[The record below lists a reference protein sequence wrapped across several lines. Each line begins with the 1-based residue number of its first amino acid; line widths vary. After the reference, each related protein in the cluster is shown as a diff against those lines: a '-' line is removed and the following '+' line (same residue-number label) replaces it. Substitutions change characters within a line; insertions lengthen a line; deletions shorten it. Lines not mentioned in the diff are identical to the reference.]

1 VLFVLTLYRRHTRR
15 CAQQNR
21 YYRRCKCPVWVEGTT
36 DAGQY
41 VRRSL
46 KLSNWERAEEKKR
59 ELEGVEEVPPSSK
72 PQQPRVITV
81 RDAFA
86 AFYKDCEARNLND
99 ATLRKYRL
107 LRDRLS
113 DFASLHCPSLKELNI
128 ERLRGFRST
137 WKDGSRAAGKKID
150 RLRTFFRFCIDN
162 QWIERN
168 QALSL
173 KAPLVKDNPTLPFS
187 REEMMK
193 IIDNAGDALAFI
205 LTLRYTGMRISDAAM
220 LRTSAVDGNRVFL
233 YTHKTGTPVYVP
245 LPGILTNLLQ
255 AIKPVD
261 GYFFL
266 RGESTRMDTCTDL
279 WRRQLSRV
287 FRSAKITNGHPH
299 RFRDTFAVELLLA
312 GVPIEHVSILLGH
325 SSIRITERHYAP
337 WVKKRQEK
345 LEEEVSRAWG
355 DVVKPRLVRG

>member
-1 VLFVLTLYRRHTRR
+1 M
-15 CAQQNR
+15 
-21 YYRRCKCPVWVEGTT
+21 EGTT

-41 VRRSL
+41 IRRSL
-46 KLSNWERAEEKKR
+46 KLTNWERAEEKKR

-72 PQQPRVITV
+72 PQQPRPITV

-86 AFYKDCEARNLND
+86 AFYEDCQVRNLND

-113 DFASLHCPSLKELNI
+113 DFAGLHCPSLKELNI
-128 ERLRGFRST
+128 ERLRAFRST
-137 WKDGSRAAGKKID
+137 WKDGPRAAGKKIG

-168 QALSL
+168 LALLL
-173 KAPLVKDNPTLPFS
+173 KASLVKDKPTLPFS
-187 REEMMK
+187 REEMVK
-193 IIDNAGDALAFI
+193 IVDKAGDALTFI

-233 YTHKTGTPVYVP
+233 YTQKTGTPVYVP
-245 LPGILTNLLQ
+245 VPEILTNLLR
-255 AIKPVD
+255 AIKPIG

-279 WRRQLSRV
+279 WRRELSRV
-287 FRSAKITNGHPH
+287 FTNAKIANGHPH

-325 SSIRITERHYAP
+325 ASIRITERRYAP
-337 WVKKRQEK
+337 WVKRRQEK

-355 DVVKPRLVRG
+355 DSLKPRLVKG

>member
-1 VLFVLTLYRRHTRR
+1 MLTLYRRHTHK
-15 CAQQNR
+15 CGQQDR

-41 VRRSL
+41 IRRSL
-46 KLSNWERAEEKKR
+46 KLNSWEKAEDRKR
-59 ELEGVEEVPPSSK
+59 ELEGSDHPSPSNETEQPK
-72 PQQPRVITV
+72 PVTV

-86 AFYKDCEARNLND
+86 AFYKECAARNLSE

-107 LRDRLS
+107 LRDRLT
-113 DFASLHCPSLKELNI
+113 DFAGLHCPSLKDLNI
-128 ERLRGFRST
+128 ERLRAFRST
-137 WKDGSRAAGKKID
+137 WKDGPRAAGKKID

-168 QALSL
+168 PALAL
-173 KAPLVKDNPTLPFS
+173 KTPLVEDKPTLPFS
-187 REEMMK
+187 REEIARIVDK
-193 IIDNAGDALAFI
+193 AGDALAFV

-220 LRTSAVDGNRVFL
+220 LRTSSVDGNRIFL
-233 YTHKTGTPVYVP
+233 YTQKTGTPVYVP
-245 LPGILTNLLQ
+245 VPENLTNLLRGTNP
-255 AIKPVD
+255 AG
-261 GYFFL
+261 GYYFL
-266 RGESTRMDTCTDL
+266 RGESTRLDTCTDL

-287 FRSAKITNGHPH
+287 FKQAKIANGHPH

-325 SSIRITERHYAP
+325 SSIKITERHYAP
-337 WVKKRQEK
+337 WVKSRQEK

-355 DVVKPRLVRG
+355 DTFKPRLVKA